1 MPKKLITTLLNQK
14 FRTMEPTKQDK
25 GTHVGEAPENE
36 MTNETTQQPVDMS
49 IRLDELETENRN
61 LKKDLAKEKS
71 SGLRNFRMAAMLE
84 GALTNL
90 IEQGKVTDDDV
101 KKAIIEGQ
109 GLTTFKELMF
119 SLTN

>member
-1 MPKKLITTLLNQK
+1 
-14 FRTMEPTKQDK
+14 MEPTKQDK

-90 IEQGKVTDDDV
+90 IEQGKVTDDEV
-101 KKAIIEGQ
+101 KKAIIEGR